1 MNQVGDLVEANVRR
15 NVIPAYSAPPAAA
28 VAAPAPA
35 ANTPTPPPSAC
46 GTGPRA
52 MSSIS
57 PPCAFEAYHWP
68 ITDEIDTAGT
78 VATATGGAA
87 LSIEAAKVRTTAT
100 TESTKE
106 GASNSSL
113 PQPSL
118 GGPTPVPPPPPHCS
132 VGFETVLC
140 ADCLYE
146 SASLAPLERALRY
159 VDA

>member
-1 MNQVGDLVEANVRR
+1 MNQVGGLVEANVRR
-15 NVIPAYSAPPAAA
+15 NVITAHSARPAVATP
-28 VAAPAPA
+28 AAPAA
-35 ANTPTPPPSAC
+35 ANTPTPPSAC
-46 GTGPRA
+46 GTESRA

-87 LSIEAAKVRTTAT
+87 LSIEAAKVGTAATTA
-100 TESTKE
+100 ESAKE
-106 GASNSSL
+106 DASNGSL

-118 GGPTPVPPPPPHCS
+118 DGPTTVPPPPPQCS
-132 VGFETVLC
+132 VGFETILC